1 MKVIV
6 RCANNRVTKAEME
19 REIERL
25 FQENK
30 DLRVYISHLYD
41 ELSLIQQQ
49 SEARRQVI
57 CERDKL
63 IQELNNQITACEEEL
78 TEANKILEKKSA
90 ALAQVSAQRDS
101 FEASYKEVCERW
113 GNEQTKAH
121 KEAET
126 AKQMADEYARLYQE
140 KEKSENDYLNI
151 ISNLNCELSDRDA
164 RVDELERRILWM
176 EDDNEKIGKER
187 DALWEERNVLRAQV
201 KQIRY
206 ESDTELKST
215 QLGIEMLKTKNE
227 EYEDTIA
234 KLKEEVQF
242 YKDGRAAANAER
254 YRLEEELQAMI
265 NQQKK
270 NDEECDRICKSCN
283 ELYEDVLAERNH
295 LRSEVVRLTTER
307 NTVVKDNSELINEN
321 IELRDEL
328 EAEHNLRAE
337 AEKAYDKV
345 ASEAYDMHQ
354 QITNLTIDN
363 TRLENKV
370 EELEA
375 EVDACHRNID
385 GYIEGNR
392 RMRAEYEKKLE
403 TEPGQTKHWYKKH
416 DEVFQKMEGYKTQL
430 IVANQENLARAK
442 VMEQLQEEYNE
453 LEANFDEL
461 ERVHKLWGEEIDRLR
476 RVVTELQTNRFTT
489 DEFIGMIMKNFMPS
503 ADK

>member
-30 DLRVYISHLYD
+30 DLRLSESHLRD
-41 ELSLIQQQ
+41 ALNLIQQQ

-63 IQELNNQITACEEEL
+63 IQELNEQVQASEDEL
-78 TEANKILEKKSA
+78 
-90 ALAQVSAQRDS
+90 R
-101 FEASYKEVCERW
+101 
-113 GNEQTKAH
+113 EQTKQTEKLKTKMANVGAERDNF
-121 KEAET
+121 EA
-126 AKQMADEYARLYQE
+126 AYKQVLQWWEAAQSKAVKAEAAADEYHIALME
-140 KEKSENDYLNI
+140 
-151 ISNLNCELSDRDA
+151 SDC
-164 RVDELERRILWM
+164 RVDECEKRMDWLSKEVLEWKATAEGYKNQYEELKAQK
-176 EDDNEKIGKER
+176 EADDKKSEEICTACNE
-187 DALWEERNVLRAQV
+187 
-201 KQIRY
+201 RY
-206 ESDTELKST
+206 E
-215 QLGIEMLKTKNE
+215 
-227 EYEDTIA
+227 
-234 KLKEEVQF
+234 EV
-242 YKDGRAAANAER
+242 
-254 YRLEEELQAMI
+254 L
-265 NQQKK
+265 
-270 NDEECDRICKSCN
+270 S
-283 ELYEDVLAERNH
+283 ERNH
-295 LRSEVVRLTTER
+295 LRAEVVRLTEER
-307 NTVVKDNSELINEN
+307 NTAVHENTEMMFEINE
-321 IELRDEL
+321 LQDKW

-375 EVDACHRNID
+375 EVDTCRHNID

-403 TEPGQTKHWYKKH
+403 AEQDQTKHWRKKY
-416 DEVFQKMEGYKTQL
+416 EELME
-430 IVANQENLARAK
+430 EH
-442 VMEQLQEEYNE
+442 NE
-453 LEANFDEL
+453 LETDYDALVQTKREY
-461 ERVHKLWGEEIDRLR
+461 GEEIDRLR
-476 RVVTELQTNRFTT
+476 KVVTELQSTRFTT